1 MKKLEP
7 LSLDG
12 IKTYSLSERHSK
24 VSQARISARP
34 WQPGGSFREFVDRL
48 PRILAGEA
56 LREVAAAWVKAR
68 KHGRPVLL
76 GMGAHPIKVGL
87 SPVLIDLLKRGLITG
102 VAMNG
107 AGIIH
112 DAEVAMVGRT
122 SEDVDEVLGCGAFG
136 MARET
141 AEFLNGAIAWGAKQ
155 GLGLGQAVG
164 RRLLE
169 SDFPHRDLSL
179 VAAAAALEVPLT
191 VHVAVGTDI
200 IHLHPSVA
208 PEALGATTHRDF
220 RLFAAL
226 VSELDDGVFI
236 NLGSAVII
244 PEVFLKALTL
254 ARNLGHQASPLTT
267 VNLDFVQ
274 HYRPLTNVVRRP
286 TAGAG
291 RGLALTGHHELL
303 FPHARG
309 PGDGRDGG
317 GVMPTEIVIMAGRY
331 AAQRL
336 PGRFPHRPGPGG
348 RPAHRRPGPALGR
361 RDLLSRAPGG
371 GGPG

>member
-1 MKKLEP
+1 MTKLEP

-12 IKTYSLSERHSK
+12 IKTFSLSERHSK
-24 VSQARISARP
+24 VSCQDFGSP
-34 WQPGGSFREFVDRL
+34 WQKGGSFREFADRL
-48 PRILAGEA
+48 PRILAGAA
-56 LREVAAAWVKAR
+56 LREVAAAWVQAR
-68 KHGRPVLL
+68 KQGRPVLL

-87 SPVLIDLLKRGLITG
+87 SPVLIDLLERGLITG
-102 VAMNG
+102 VALNG

-122 SEDVDEVLGCGAFG
+122 SEDVDEVLGCGCFG

-141 AEFLNGAIAWGAKQ
+141 AEFLNRAIAWGAEL

-169 SDFPHRDLSL
+169 SDFPHKDLSL
-179 VAAAAALEVPLT
+179 LAAAAALEVPLT

-208 PEALGATTHRDF
+208 PEALGATSHLDF

-226 VSELDDGVFI
+226 VSELDHGVFI

-254 ARNLGHQASPLTT
+254 ARNLGHPASPLTT

-286 TAGAG
+286 TAEAG
-291 RGLALTGHHELL
+291 RGLALTGHHELM
-303 FPHARG
+303 FPLL
-309 PGDGRDGG
+309 
-317 GVMPTEIVIMAGRY
+317 
-331 AAQRL
+331 AAMVVE
-336 PGRFPHRPGPGG
+336 
-348 RPAHRRPGPALGR
+348 AMEET
-361 RDLLSRAPGG
+361 
-371 GGPG
+371 

>member
-1 MKKLEP
+1 MTKLEP

-24 VSQARISARP
+24 VSCQDFGSP
-34 WQPGGSFREFVDRL
+34 WGSGGSFREFVDRL
-48 PRILAGEA
+48 PRILAGAA
-56 LREVAAAWVKAR
+56 LREVAAAWVQAR
-68 KHGRPVLL
+68 RQGRPVLL

-87 SPVLIDLLKRGLITG
+87 SPVLIDLLERGLITG

-122 SEDVDEVLGCGAFG
+122 SEDVDEVLGCGCFG

-141 AEFLNGAIAWGAKQ
+141 AEFLNRAIAWGAEL

-169 SDFPHRDLSL
+169 SDFPHKDLSL
-179 VAAAAALEVPLT
+179 VAAAAAREVPLT

-208 PEALGATTHRDF
+208 PEALGAATHLDF
-220 RLFAAL
+220 RRFAAL
-226 VSELDDGVFI
+226 VSELDHGVFI

-254 ARNLGHQASPLTT
+254 ARNLGHPASPLTT

-286 TAGAG
+286 TAEAG
-291 RGLALTGHHELL
+291 LGLALTGHHELM
-303 FPHARG
+303 FPLL
-309 PGDGRDGG
+309 
-317 GVMPTEIVIMAGRY
+317 
-331 AAQRL
+331 AAMVVE
-336 PGRFPHRPGPGG
+336 
-348 RPAHRRPGPALGR
+348 AMEET
-361 RDLLSRAPGG
+361 
-371 GGPG
+371 

>member
-1 MKKLEP
+1 MNPGGRMKKLEP

-12 IKTYSLSERHSK
+12 IKTYSLWGRHSK
-24 VSQARISARP
+24 VGLQDFGRP
-34 WQPGGSFREFVDRL
+34 WHKGGSFREFVDRL
-48 PRILAGEA
+48 PKILAGGT
-56 LREVAAAWVKAR
+56 LREVGAAWVQAR
-68 KHGRPVLL
+68 RQGRPVLL

-87 SPVLIDLLKRGLITG
+87 NPVLIDLLKRGLITG

-112 DAEVAMVGRT
+112 DAEVAMAGRT
-122 SEDVDEVLGCGAFG
+122 SEDVDEVLGCGEFG

-141 AEFLNGAIAWGAKQ
+141 AEFLNGAIAWGAKE

-164 RRLLE
+164 RRLVE
-169 SDFPHRDLSL
+169 SDFPHKDLSL
-179 VAAAAALEVPLT
+179 LATAAALETPLT

-200 IHLHPSVA
+200 IHLHPSVNA
-208 PEALGATTHRDF
+208 EALGATTHRDF

-226 VSELDDGVFI
+226 VSGLAEGVFI
-236 NLGSAVII
+236 NLGSAVIM

-254 ARNLGHQASPLTT
+254 ARNLGHQVAPLTT

-291 RGLALTGHHELL
+291 RGLALTGHHELM
-303 FPHARG
+303 FPLLAALVVEKME
-309 PGDGRDGG
+309 GD
-317 GVMPTEIVIMAGRY
+317 
-331 AAQRL
+331 
-336 PGRFPHRPGPGG
+336 
-348 RPAHRRPGPALGR
+348 
-361 RDLLSRAPGG
+361 
-371 GGPG
+371 

>member
-1 MKKLEP
+1 MKKLDP

-24 VSQARISARP
+24 VSEADFGASWKA
-34 WQPGGSFREFVDRL
+34 GGSFKEFVARL

-68 KHGRPVLL
+68 RAGRQVLL

-87 SPVLIDLLKRGLITG
+87 NPVLIDLIKRGLITG

-122 SEDVDEVLGCGAFG
+122 SEDVDEVLGSGAFG

-141 AEFLNGAIAWGAKQ
+141 AEFLNRAIAWGGDN
-155 GLGLGQAVG
+155 GLGLGEAVG

-169 SDFPHRDLSL
+169 SAFPHLDLSL
-179 VAAAAALEVPLT
+179 VAAAAAPKVPLS

-200 IHLHPSVA
+200 IHRHPSIA
-208 PEALGATTHRDF
+208 PEALGAATHRDF

-226 VSELDDGVFI
+226 VSDLGDGLFI

-244 PEVFLKALTL
+244 PEVFLKAITL
-254 ARNLGHQASPLTT
+254 ARNLGHQVAPLTT
-267 VNLDFVQ
+267 VNLDFKQ

-291 RGLALTGHHELL
+291 KGYALTGHHELL
-303 FPHARG
+303 FPLL
-309 PGDGRDGG
+309 
-317 GVMPTEIVIMAGRY
+317 
-331 AAQRL
+331 AAL
-336 PGRFPHRPGPGG
+336 V
-348 RPAHRRPGPALGR
+348 LEEMEE
-361 RDLLSRAPGG
+361 S
-371 GGPG
+371 

>member
-24 VSQARISARP
+24 VSFQDFGSP
-34 WQPGGSFREFVDRL
+34 WRPGGSFREFVDRL
-48 PRILAGEA
+48 PKILAGAA
-56 LREVAAAWVKAR
+56 LREVAAAWVRAR
-68 KHGRPVLL
+68 KAGRHVLL

-87 SPVLIDLLKRGLITG
+87 SPVIIDLLQRGLITG

-122 SEDVDEVLGCGAFG
+122 SEDVDEVLGCGQFG

-141 AEFLNGAIAWGAKQ
+141 AEFLNAAIAWGAKQ

-169 SDFPHRDLSL
+169 SDFPHKDLSL
-179 VAAAAALEVPLT
+179 VGMAASLSVPLT

-200 IHLHPSVA
+200 IHLHPSVS
-208 PEALGATTHRDF
+208 PEALGATSHLDF

-236 NLGSAVII
+236 NLGSAVVI

-254 ARNLGHQASPLTT
+254 ARNLGH
-267 VNLDFVQ
+267 
-274 HYRPLTNVVRRP
+274 RRRP
-286 TAGAG
+286 
-291 RGLALTGHHELL
+291 
-303 FPHARG
+303 
-309 PGDGRDGG
+309 
-317 GVMPTEIVIMAGRY
+317 
-331 AAQRL
+331 
-336 PGRFPHRPGPGG
+336 
-348 RPAHRRPGPALGR
+348 
-361 RDLLSRAPGG
+361 
-371 GGPG
+371 

>member
-7 LSLDG
+7 LSLNG
-12 IKTYSLSERHSK
+12 IKTYSLAERHSK
-24 VSQARISARP
+24 VSRRDFGRA
-34 WQPGGSFREFVDRL
+34 WEPGGSFREFVDRL
-48 PRILAGEA
+48 PRLLAGEA

-68 KHGRPVLL
+68 RHGRPVLL
-76 GMGAHPIKVGL
+76 GMGAHPLKVGL

-112 DAEVAMVGRT
+112 DAEVAMVGHT
-122 SEDVDEVLGCGAFG
+122 SEDVDQVLGRGQFG

-141 AEFLNGAIAWGAKQ
+141 AEFLNRAIAWGAQ
-155 GLGLGQAVG
+155 EGLGLGQAVG
-164 RRLLE
+164 RRLQE
-169 SDFPHRDLSL
+169 SDFPHKDLSL
-179 VAAAAALEVPLT
+179 LGMAAALEVPLT

-208 PEALGATTHRDF
+208 PEALGATTHLDF

-226 VSELDDGVFI
+226 VSELSDGVFI

-254 ARNLGHQASPLTT
+254 ARNLGHPVAPLTT

-291 RGLALTGHHELL
+291 QGYALTGHHELL
-303 FPHARG
+303 FP
-309 PGDGRDGG
+309 
-317 GVMPTEIVIMAGRY
+317 
-331 AAQRL
+331 
-336 PGRFPHRPGPGG
+336 
-348 RPAHRRPGPALGR
+348 
-361 RDLLSRAPGG
+361 LLSALVVEAMEDT
-371 GGPG
+371 

>member
-24 VSQARISARP
+24 VNFQDFGSP
-34 WQPGGSFREFVDRL
+34 WQRGGGFREFVDRL

-68 KHGRPVLL
+68 KNGRPVLL

-87 SPVLIDLLKRGLITG
+87 SPVLIDLLQRGLITG
-102 VAMNG
+102 VALNG

-122 SEDVDEVLGCGAFG
+122 SEDVDEVLGCGRFG

-141 AEFLNGAIAWGAKQ
+141 AEFLNGAIAWGAKE

-164 RRLLE
+164 RRLQA
-169 SDFPHRDLSL
+169 SDFPHKDLSL
-179 VAAAAALEVPLT
+179 VGMAAALEVPLT

-200 IHLHPSVA
+200 IHLHPSVS

-226 VSELDDGVFI
+226 VSDLDEGVFI

-254 ARNLGHQASPLTT
+254 ARNLGHKVSPLTT

-303 FPHARG
+303 FP
-309 PGDGRDGG
+309 
-317 GVMPTEIVIMAGRY
+317 ML
-331 AAQRL
+331 AAL
-336 PGRFPHRPGPGG
+336 VVELMEE
-348 RPAHRRPGPALGR
+348 A
-361 RDLLSRAPGG
+361 
-371 GGPG
+371 